1 MGRLYSSW
9 IGRAV
14 LATALV
20 TTLIVAGTAEP
31 GPLGALLLS
40 MVVVTGAVAL
50 RKRRVA

>member
-20 TTLIVAGTAEP
+20 TTLFAAGAAEP
-31 GPLGALLLS
+31 GALGALLLS
-40 MVVVTGAVAL
+40 MFVVTGAVAM
-50 RKRRVA
+50 RKRRLA